1 MRRLA
6 AAALV
11 LALTWTLGAG
21 LAAAQSFPTK
31 PVRMIVA
38 FPPGGGT
45 DIVARI
51 VSQKLTEMWGQQ
63 VIVDNRAGA
72 AGTIGTDLAAKA
84 APDGYTLFMGTMGNL
99 TANTVLYKN
108 LPFEVGRD
116 LTPVTLVVAVNFVMV
131 AHPSLPART
140 VQEVIALAKDKPG
153 QINYAS
159 SGSGGA
165 PHLGA
170 ELFKSM
176 TGVSLTHVPYKG
188 SGPSFADLLGGQVSL
203 TFDSL
208 AQALPYI
215 KSGRLRALA
224 VTGPKRASM
233 LPDVPT
239 VAEAGVPGYE
249 LTNWFGLVTRAGTP
263 REIVHRV
270 NAGVVKVLQMPD
282 VRERLLGMALDPVGN
297 TPEQFGAFIKS
308 ETAKWAKVIKEAGIT
323 AEQ

>member
-1 MRRLA
+1 MRRVITSILVA
-6 AAALV
+6 MGALMS
-11 LALTWTLGAG
+11 ANAT
-21 LAAAQSFPTK
+21 AQSFPVK

-45 DIVARI
+45 DIVARV
-51 VSQKLTEMWGQQ
+51 VSQKLSDMWGQQ

-99 TANTVLYKN
+99 TANTVLYTN
-108 LPFEVGRD
+108 LPFDVGRD
-116 LTPVTLVVAVNFVMV
+116 LTPVTLVVKVHFVMV
-131 AHPSLPART
+131 AHPSLPAQT
-140 VQEVIALAKDKPG
+140 VRDLIALAKAKPG

-159 SGSGGA
+159 SGAGGA

-176 TGVSLTHVPYKG
+176 AGVDLVHVPYKG

-203 TFDSL
+203 TIDSL

-215 KSGRLRALA
+215 KSGRLKALA
-224 VTGPKRASM
+224 VTGAKRAPM

-239 VAEAGVPGYE
+239 MAEAGVPGYE
-249 LTNWFGLVTRAGTP
+249 LTNWFGLVTRAGAP
-263 REIVHRV
+263 RDIVDRV
-270 NAGVVKVLQMPD
+270 NADVVKVVQMPD
-282 VRERLLGMALDPVGN
+282 VRQRLLDMALDPVGD
-297 TPEQFGAFIKS
+297 TPEQFGEFIRS
-308 ETAKWAKVIKEAGIT
+308 ETAKWVKVIKEAGIT
-323 AEQ
+323 AE

>member
-1 MRRLA
+1 MKRFVA
-6 AAALV
+6 TALV
-11 LALTWTLGAG
+11 AACALLSGP
-21 LAAAQSFPTK
+21 AAAQNFPTK
-31 PVRMIVA
+31 TMRMIVA

-72 AGTIGTDLAAKA
+72 AGTIGTDLMAKSP
-84 APDGYTLFMGTMGNL
+84 PDGYTLFMGTMGNL
-99 TANTVLYKN
+99 TANTALYHN
-108 LPFEVGRD
+108 LPFDVGRD
-116 LTPVTLVVAVNFVMV
+116 LTPVTLVVKVHFVMV
-131 AHPSLPART
+131 AHPSLPAKT
-140 VQEVIALAKDKPG
+140 VQELIALAKAKPG

-159 SGSGGA
+159 FGAGGA

-176 TGVSLTHVPYKG
+176 AGVNLTHVPYKG

-203 TFDSL
+203 TIDSL

-224 VTGPKRASM
+224 VTGEKRAPM
-233 LPDVPT
+233 LPDVLT

-263 REIVHRV
+263 HEIVNRV
-270 NAGVVKVLQMPD
+270 NADVVKVLQMPD

-297 TPEQFGAFIKS
+297 TPAQFGAYIKS
-308 ETAKWAKVIKEAGIT
+308 ETAKWVKVIKEAGIT
-323 AEQ
+323 AG